1 MLPEPPPQSMPAP
14 VFVAGCMRSGTTF
27 LIDKLTQH
35 PQLIKVGAEL
45 REVWTEIGE
54 ARSTGPLSEAKSAEE
69 ATFEAATNMAH
80 YLSSFIRESQNLRR
94 HLMRAKNY
102 YRYGQGR
109 VRYDWENVRPVN
121 KSTQLVNKLAY
132 AHALFPQSKLILIIR
147 SIEGHSASMK
157 SFIEHNYKREK
168 MVHVFPQEKDA
179 SWTRLTEDQ
188 LPAGITAE
196 QRYPSSFATIPK
208 MWLQLN
214 LRALRDL
221 EALPKGSYRVV
232 IYEDLVQQ
240 QAYFMKRLLDFLA
253 LEKKHSTE
261 AQRIAGS
268 KLVVTNTSTQGNPL
282 EKWKKH
288 LKEEEK
294 AFLEGVKQ
302 SSDYQEYLERV
313 KHLKMK

>member
-1 MLPEPPPQSMPAP
+1 MLPEPPPQRMPAP

-35 PQLIKVGAEL
+35 PQLLKVGAEL

-54 ARSTGPLSEAKSAEE
+54 ARSTGPLSEAKSADE
-69 ATFEAATNMAH
+69 ASFRAATNMAH
-80 YLSSFIRESQNLRR
+80 YLSQFVRESQNLRR

-109 VRYDWENVRPVN
+109 IRYDWDNVRPVN

-132 AHALFPQSKLILIIR
+132 ANALFPQSKLILIIR

-168 MVHVFPQEKDA
+168 MVHVFPPEKDA
-179 SWTRLTEDQ
+179 SWTRLTEAE
-188 LPAGITAE
+188 LAEGIEAT
-196 QRYPSSFATIPK
+196 QRYPSHFATIPN

-221 EALPKGSYRVV
+221 KELPKDSYRVV
-232 IYEDLVQQ
+232 MYEELVQE
-240 QAYFMKRLLDFLA
+240 QAHYMKGLLDFLQ
-253 LEKKHSTE
+253 LEDKHATE
-261 AQRIAGS
+261 AERIASS
-268 KLVVTNTSTQGNPL
+268 KLVVT
-282 EKWKKH
+282 
-288 LKEEEK
+288 
-294 AFLEGVKQ
+294 
-302 SSDYQEYLERV
+302 
-313 KHLKMK
+313 